1 MIPTDGGDK
10 MNEISK
16 RIASVIDA
24 KYNGNK
30 SAFAREIKITPAYAA
45 QLYSGQR
52 IPSERTIVDIARVCG
67 VKQTWLRSG
76 EGEMFQAMTE
86 DEELAAYIGDV
97 MNDEPASFR
106 HCFTME
112 MKNWTPEV
120 WQMIEEICKLLE
132 TEKPDTE

>member
-1 MIPTDGGDK
+1 

-16 RIASVIDA
+16 RIASVVDA

-67 VKQTWLRSG
+67 VNPIWLRSG
-76 EGEMFQAMTE
+76 EGDMFQAMNE
-86 DEELAAYIGDV
+86 DEELADYLGDV
-97 MNDEPASFR
+97 MNDEPESFR
-106 HCFTME
+106 HRLTIE
-112 MKNWTPEV
+112 MKNWMPEV
-120 WQMIEEICKLLE
+120 WQMIEEICKRLA

>member
-1 MIPTDGGDK
+1 

-16 RIASVIDA
+16 RIASVVDA

-52 IPSERTIVDIARVCG
+52 IPSERTIIDIARVCG
-67 VKQTWLRSG
+67 VNDIWLRSG
-76 EGEMFQAMTE
+76 EGEMFQAMNE
-86 DEELAAYIGDV
+86 DEELADYLGDV
-97 MNDEPASFR
+97 MHDEPASFR
-106 HCFTME
+106 RCLTIE
-112 MKNWTPEV
+112 MKNWMPEV
-120 WQMIEEICKLLE
+120 WQMIEEICKRLA

>member
-16 RIASVIDA
+16 RIASVVDA

-67 VKQTWLRSG
+67 VNQTWLRSG
-76 EGEMFQAMTE
+76 EGEMCQAMTE
-86 DEELAAYIGDV
+86 DEELAAYIDDV
-97 MNDEPASFR
+97 MNDEQASFR
-106 HCFTME
+106 LSLALE

-120 WQMIEEICKLLE
+120 WQMIEEICKRLA

>member
-1 MIPTDGGDK
+1 

-16 RIASVIDA
+16 RIASVVDA

-52 IPSERTIVDIARVCG
+52 IPSERTIVDISRVCG
-67 VKQTWLRSG
+67 VNQMWLRSG
-76 EGEMFQAMTE
+76 EGEMFQAMNE
-86 DEELAAYIGDV
+86 DEELAAYRGDV
-97 MNDEPASFR
+97 MHDEPASFR
-106 HCFTME
+106 RRLTLE
-112 MKNWTPEV
+112 MKNWTTEV
-120 WQMIEEICKLLE
+120 WQMLEEICKRLA

>member
-1 MIPTDGGDK
+1 

-16 RIASVIDA
+16 RIASVVDA

-67 VKQTWLRSG
+67 VNQTWLRSG
-76 EGEMFQAMTE
+76 DGDMFQPITE
-86 DEELAAYIGDV
+86 DEELDAYLCDV
-97 MNDEPASFR
+97 MNDEPESFLR
-106 HCFTME
+106 RLTME
-112 MKNWTPEV
+112 MKNWTTEV
-120 WQMIEEICKLLE
+120 WQMLEEICKRLA

>member
-1 MIPTDGGDK
+1 

-16 RIASVIDA
+16 RIASVVDA

-30 SAFAREIKITPAYAA
+30 CAFAREIKITPAYAA

-67 VKQTWLRSG
+67 VNPIWLRSG
-76 EGEMFQAMTE
+76 EGEMFQAMNE
-86 DEELAAYIGDV
+86 DEELADYLGDV
-97 MNDEPASFR
+97 MNDETASFR
-106 HCFTME
+106 RRLTME

-120 WQMIEEICKLLE
+120 WQMLEEICKRLA